1 MHRIQENHR
10 VYYGSGEED
19 EADEIDKID
28 ETDQI
33 DQTDQTDETD
43 QIDET
48 DRLPRCLCPDL
59 TSHKLY
65 VGDTEADSNHGKQGC
80 EVGPNE

>member
-1 MHRIQENHR
+1 M
-10 VYYGSGEED
+10 
-19 EADEIDKID
+19 IDQTD

-33 DQTDQTDETD
+33 DETDHIYQTGETD